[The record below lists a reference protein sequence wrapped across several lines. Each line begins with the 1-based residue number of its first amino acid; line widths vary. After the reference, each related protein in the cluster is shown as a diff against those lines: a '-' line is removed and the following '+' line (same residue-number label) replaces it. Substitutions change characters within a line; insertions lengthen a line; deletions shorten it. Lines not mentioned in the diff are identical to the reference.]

1 MRTPHAHHPR
11 NAERTL
17 RRRLASASLQAPLD
31 ARQGEVIRGDR
42 LGVGDAAGADGLL
55 HLLRTQAQ
63 HFEELAL
70 VLLLPLAVGSAGAS
84 TSDPFFEPL
93 PVVLRVC
100 ENFQEMLLV

>member
-42 LGVGDAAGADGLL
+42 LGVGDASGADGLL
-55 HLLRTQAQ
+55 HLVHAQAQ
-63 HFEELAL
+63 HLEELAFIECTRR
-70 VLLLPLAVGSAGAS
+70 LPQPAGKEDLDVS
-84 TSDPFFEPL
+84 SE
-93 PVVLRVC
+93 
-100 ENFQEMLLV
+100 